1 MTEPL
6 LRNAFFFKFL
16 SSLFAG
22 QPCGSCYCSGS
33 NLTVNQS
40 VLQCTLV
47 NQCLVLFGK
56 SACWSECLVLF
67 GKSVDLV
74 LFGESECLVLFGE
87 LECSLMNESVE
98 C

>member
-1 MTEPL
+1 M
-6 LRNAFFFKFL
+6 
-16 SSLFAG
+16 
-22 QPCGSCYCSGS
+22 
-33 NLTVNQS
+33 NQS

-74 LFGESECLVLFGE
+74 LFGESKCLVLFGE

-98 C
+98 F